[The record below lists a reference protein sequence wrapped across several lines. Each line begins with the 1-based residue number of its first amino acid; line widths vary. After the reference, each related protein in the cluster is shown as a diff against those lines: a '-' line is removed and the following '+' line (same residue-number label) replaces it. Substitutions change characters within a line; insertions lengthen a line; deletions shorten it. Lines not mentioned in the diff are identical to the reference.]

1 MTNVPLHALERSIHQ
16 FPIKKITYCS
26 KFLRLFL
33 HENSFITI
41 FNCFIVAL
49 NNVTISRKSQG
60 NAAIVIIYTISA
72 SLCDFF
78 LLRGR
83 SRVWNETFEV
93 MRCLKVEMFEH
104 WHRQQ
109 KQAVRSDC
117 LLSPYRF
124 EKRILMRSKRYLQ
137 EQRIVGGGEDS
148 RKIQGAISWRGGEE
162 SWENQ
167 IWLQMQKKKH
177 VAIKPKRPFYLKAVR
192 EF

>member
-78 LLRGR
+78 F
-83 SRVWNETFEV
+83 VTWKIA
-93 MRCLKVEMFEH
+93 CLKWNIRSNALFES
-104 WHRQQ
+104 WNVRTLTSSTETSSTVWLSVITLSFWKKNFNEEQ
-109 KQAVRSDC
+109 KIFTRTM
-117 LLSPYRF
+117 
-124 EKRILMRSKRYLQ
+124 K
-137 EQRIVGGGEDS
+137 
-148 RKIQGAISWRGGEE
+148 SWR
-162 SWENQ
+162 
-167 IWLQMQKKKH
+167 
-177 VAIKPKRPFYLKAVR
+177 
-192 EF
+192 